1 MAPFKIY
8 VIIFGNPT
16 EKYYSGVA
24 LHLGPVL
31 VNLDFGW
38 DSTWN
43 VPPRPKKQQHVVAV
57 ILAVVVAVA
66 GGAEVEVIE
75 AMQME
80 SLCFF
85 RYNYFYFLR

>member
-1 MAPFKIY
+1 MNQ
-8 VIIFGNPT
+8 FGF
-16 EKYYSGVA
+16 SVGF
-24 LHLGPVL
+24 HLECA
-31 VNLDFGW
+31 
-38 DSTWN
+38 TTA
-43 VPPRPKKQQHVVAV
+43 KKQQHVVAA

-75 AMQME
+75 AIQME